1 MFFKYIRLNIIFF
14 VITYFFLCAAI
25 FLISYKFVLND
36 FIVLENKQNQS
47 DINTFL
53 SSLDENIGNL
63 KNITN
68 DYSTWDD
75 TYEFAKKR
83 NTSYIYENFREGS
96 QTLVG
101 LNLDAIIYI
110 NLKDEILFS
119 TYNNEY
125 LKSNQIDF
133 EKYLLTKF
141 KDKNNVNEIINYNS
155 NFIYLSKSEILKSDH
170 TGDVRGFV
178 LTIKLN
184 NNEILNKNYSIFKN
198 ISINNNYIKTDEQT
212 LDLKYLKAK
221 ISTQLDSNYLI
232 NNIHFFNNDVYTIS
246 LITTTERHLVNDSKK
261 TIYSFNIVIFLIIFL
276 IFFFIYKNQH
286 LINNQNIL
294 LNKEV
299 EKRTS
304 QLNKAYRNLDEK
316 NKELYKN
323 ANIDYLTGIKN
334 RRSFFNETTNLL
346 EESILKNSN
355 FYILM
360 IDIDNFKKINDTFG
374 HALGDK
380 VLINFCNIVNEIINK
395 DDLFARIGG
404 EEFCITFCDKKLSD
418 ITKTCENIRLAC
430 SKSEINIANQKIT
443 FTVSMGLSSRN
454 YFNKIDK
461 ILHHADESLYV
472 AKTSGKNCL
481 VIENKK
487 V

>member
-133 EKYLLTKF
+133 EKYMLTKF
-141 KDKNNVNEIINYNS
+141 KDKNNV
-155 NFIYLSKSEILKSDH
+155 
-170 TGDVRGFV
+170 
-178 LTIKLN
+178 
-184 NNEILNKNYSIFKN
+184 
-198 ISINNNYIKTDEQT
+198 
-212 LDLKYLKAK
+212 
-221 ISTQLDSNYLI
+221 
-232 NNIHFFNNDVYTIS
+232 
-246 LITTTERHLVNDSKK
+246 
-261 TIYSFNIVIFLIIFL
+261 
-276 IFFFIYKNQH
+276 
-286 LINNQNIL
+286 L
-294 LNKEV
+294 LH
-299 EKRTS
+299 R
-304 QLNKAYRNLDEK
+304 
-316 NKELYKN
+316 
-323 ANIDYLTGIKN
+323 
-334 RRSFFNETTNLL
+334 
-346 EESILKNSN
+346 
-355 FYILM
+355 
-360 IDIDNFKKINDTFG
+360 
-374 HALGDK
+374 
-380 VLINFCNIVNEIINK
+380 
-395 DDLFARIGG
+395 
-404 EEFCITFCDKKLSD
+404 
-418 ITKTCENIRLAC
+418 
-430 SKSEINIANQKIT
+430 
-443 FTVSMGLSSRN
+443 
-454 YFNKIDK
+454 
-461 ILHHADESLYV
+461 
-472 AKTSGKNCL
+472 
-481 VIENKK
+481 
-487 V
+487 

>member
-110 NLKDEILFS
+110 NLKDEVLFS

>member
-155 NFIYLSKSEILKSDH
+155 NFIYLSKNEILKSDH

>member
-110 NLKDEILFS
+110 NLKDEIIFS

-221 ISTQLDSNYLI
+221 I
-232 NNIHFFNNDVYTIS
+232 
-246 LITTTERHLVNDSKK
+246 
-261 TIYSFNIVIFLIIFL
+261 
-276 IFFFIYKNQH
+276 
-286 LINNQNIL
+286 
-294 LNKEV
+294 
-299 EKRTS
+299 
-304 QLNKAYRNLDEK
+304 
-316 NKELYKN
+316 
-323 ANIDYLTGIKN
+323 
-334 RRSFFNETTNLL
+334 
-346 EESILKNSN
+346 
-355 FYILM
+355 
-360 IDIDNFKKINDTFG
+360 
-374 HALGDK
+374 
-380 VLINFCNIVNEIINK
+380 
-395 DDLFARIGG
+395 
-404 EEFCITFCDKKLSD
+404 
-418 ITKTCENIRLAC
+418 
-430 SKSEINIANQKIT
+430 
-443 FTVSMGLSSRN
+443 
-454 YFNKIDK
+454 
-461 ILHHADESLYV
+461 
-472 AKTSGKNCL
+472 
-481 VIENKK
+481 
-487 V
+487 